1 MNILDKLYEK
11 AKRIKDPNKPYMCI
25 VYYDYDIKEYI
36 TNILHIN
43 AELNFSK
50 EWETLEQ
57 ANKYAKELEDKDKD
71 FIIID
76 IKGET
81 KWQKD

>member
-11 AKRIKDPNKPYMCI
+11 AKSIKAPNKPYMCV
-25 VYYDYDIKEYI
+25 VYYDYNINKYM

-43 AELNFSK
+43 GELNFSK

-57 ANKYAKELEDKDKD
+57 ANKYAKEIEEQDKD
-71 FIIID
+71 FIIVNIE
-76 IKGET
+76 GVN
-81 KWQKD
+81 